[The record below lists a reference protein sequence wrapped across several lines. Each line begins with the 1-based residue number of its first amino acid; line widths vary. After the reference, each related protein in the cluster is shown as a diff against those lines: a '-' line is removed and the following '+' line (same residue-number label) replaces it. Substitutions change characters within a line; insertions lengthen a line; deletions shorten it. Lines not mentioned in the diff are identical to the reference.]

1 VVYIGKYDNDRYIS
15 VESSIEEVLYMMMR
29 QGDIAMREIKELPKG
44 CERENSLVVKMGEAT
59 GHAHRLEGDAQIL
72 IWKAPQETDRR
83 GRRVGTVID
92 RRFVKTGPRGAVLKH
107 EEHLTIIIQPNSIFE
122 IVDQIEYDPLNKE
135 NRRILD

>member
-1 VVYIGKYDNDRYIS
+1 
-15 VESSIEEVLYMMMR
+15 MMVR
-29 QGDIAMREIKELPKG
+29 QGDVLMKGIKELPKG
-44 CERENSLVVKMGEAT
+44 CERENSLVIKFGEAS

-92 RRFVKTGPRGAVLKH
+92 RRFVKTGPGGARLVH
-107 EEHLTIIIQPNSIFE
+107 EEHLALIIQPNSIFE
-122 IVDQIEYDPLNKE
+122 IVDQVEFDPLSKE